1 MRSPKYLFQV
11 GWKLDAAPIK
21 CTPWGKYVPC
31 SSDSLYLSI
40 WYLCD
45 FLGTLSSFFCDKGV
59 QKQQLSRILASF
71 DRLGNKQK
79 HPLFL
84 HLLMEE
90 KQVEDEVQEEEYV
103 LVEGDAEKY

>member
-1 MRSPKYLFQV
+1 MFHAVLIPF
-11 GWKLDAAPIK
+11 I
-21 CTPWGKYVPC
+21 
-31 SSDSLYLSI
+31 YLSGI
-40 WYLCD
+40 CVTSWAP
-45 FLGTLSSFFCDKGV
+45 FSSFFCDKGV